1 MATTT
6 ITGSVIDVQ
15 DAAQFDEL
23 TARESTLSIS
33 FFWADF
39 HELCRPNG
47 QIDVVVRQLAT
58 LHPRIRFLKI
68 AAEELPELS
77 ERFQIAVVPTFVVA
91 QGKSVLEKL
100 EGANVAELAKRVD
113 VLSKSIAKKAAADAA
128 SGSDAAS
135 ASSAATATTASGI
148 AEALEYRLKK
158 LINASPV
165 MLFMKGNP
173 SDPKCGFSRQ
183 VVALLNEEN
192 IQYGTFDILNDEEVR
207 QGLKQ
212 FSNWP
217 TFPQLYVNGALIGGL
232 DILKEMKSEGSIV
245 EELGLKKNVEEG
257 EAAFNESL
265 RALVSSAPVLLFM
278 KGTPQDPKCG
288 FSKKTVKLLRD
299 HQIAFSSFDILSDDQ
314 VRQGLKKFSN
324 WPTYPQLYVKGKLVG
339 GLDILNEM
347 AEEGDLSEQLG
358 VAKKEKR
365 ENKYEQ
371 LINKAPVMIFIK
383 GSPQAPQCGFSRTLV
398 DILNAEGFQ
407 YDHFDIL
414 SDDAVRQGLKKYSNW
429 PTYPQLYVRGELIGG
444 LDIVQQLQEEGE
456 LAALKE

>member
-1 MATTT
+1 MST

-148 AEALEYRLKK
+148 DEALEYRLKK
-158 LINASPV
+158 LIKYV
-165 MLFMKGNP
+165 MLRL
-173 SDPKCGFSRQ
+173 C
-183 VVALLNEEN
+183 LW
-192 IQYGTFDILNDEEVR
+192 NDYHVH
-207 QGLKQ
+207 LC
-212 FSNWP
+212 
-217 TFPQLYVNGALIGGL
+217 V
-232 DILKEMKSEGSIV
+232 
-245 EELGLKKNVEEG
+245 
-257 EAAFNESL
+257 SL
-265 RALVSSAPVLLFM
+265 W
-278 KGTPQDPKCG
+278 C
-288 FSKKTVKLLRD
+288 
-299 HQIAFSSFDILSDDQ
+299 
-314 VRQGLKKFSN
+314 
-324 WPTYPQLYVKGKLVG
+324 
-339 GLDILNEM
+339 
-347 AEEGDLSEQLG
+347 
-358 VAKKEKR
+358 
-365 ENKYEQ
+365 
-371 LINKAPVMIFIK
+371 
-383 GSPQAPQCGFSRTLV
+383 
-398 DILNAEGFQ
+398 
-407 YDHFDIL
+407 
-414 SDDAVRQGLKKYSNW
+414 
-429 PTYPQLYVRGELIGG
+429 
-444 LDIVQQLQEEGE
+444 
-456 LAALKE
+456 

>member
-158 LINASPV
+158 LIKCVALRLWLCVWLPCALVCRYGSYLTTVCVRADRSASPV

-207 QGLKQ
+207 TAVAYK
-212 FSNWP
+212 
-217 TFPQLYVNGALIGGL
+217 
-232 DILKEMKSEGSIV
+232 
-245 EELGLKKNVEEG
+245 
-257 EAAFNESL
+257 
-265 RALVSSAPVLLFM
+265 
-278 KGTPQDPKCG
+278 
-288 FSKKTVKLLRD
+288 KLL
-299 HQIAFSSFDILSDDQ
+299 
-314 VRQGLKKFSN
+314 
-324 WPTYPQLYVKGKLVG
+324 
-339 GLDILNEM
+339 
-347 AEEGDLSEQLG
+347 
-358 VAKKEKR
+358 
-365 ENKYEQ
+365 
-371 LINKAPVMIFIK
+371 
-383 GSPQAPQCGFSRTLV
+383 LV
-398 DILNAEGFQ
+398 D
-407 YDHFDIL
+407 
-414 SDDAVRQGLKKYSNW
+414 V
-429 PTYPQLYVRGELIGG
+429 
-444 LDIVQQLQEEGE
+444 LQV
-456 LAALKE
+456 AH